1 MVTSSWSL
9 TSSLTSLRVTQ
20 GSRLDA
26 AVQKTR
32 RVTHNMPKLSGV
44 PHPSSSECL
53 CAKEMMSEARPLPSH
68 TTTGMGGSSL
78 RLSRAMEITLGP
90 PSTIRHT
97 TGTPWPR
104 PAHVQKDTE
113 SSPCPSIP
121 RCTTCTHHPTTHP
134 SIHPSSQPSI
144 YTYPHPGAITSHSLT
159 D

>member
-20 GSRLDA
+20 GSRSDA

-113 SSPCPSIP
+113 SSTMPLYPTMHHMHPSSY
-121 RCTTCTHHPTTHP
+121 HHP
-134 SIHPSSQPSI
+134 SIHPSIQP
-144 YTYPHPGAITSHSLT
+144 AIHLHIPASRRNNKP
-159 D
+159 